1 MIFYKKYHMN
11 SKEEKL
17 QEFQSSKDFIYI
29 KGAREHNLKIDEL
42 KIPKNQVVV
51 ITGVSGSGKS
61 SLAFDTI
68 YVEGKRRYL
77 NSLSSYARHI
87 EIHDKPELDEI
98 IGLSPTIAIEQKN
111 ITRNPRSTVATIT
124 EIYDYLRLL
133 WARVGVPHSPA
144 TGQPITKHSA
154 ADIIARIETLPLGT
168 KVYFIIPGKKQE
180 KNDYRTSII
189 NFKKH
194 DASHIIV
201 DGTIYNLDDLP
212 LLNNQE
218 EHLVEA
224 VSKELVIKGDLENK
238 QMIINQVYKCLRL
251 GEGVFNLDLLGFS
264 EIEFDT
270 VKSFAIKDRK
280 RFVFSEK
287 FCCPL
292 SGFQIDEIEPK
303 LFSFNSPQGACKTC
317 DGLGSQNAFSKDLI
331 IANSELSINDGAIAP
346 WNSLLSKTATVQQQK
361 YYDKVMEILAKHYN
375 FSLDTPFQDLSEKV
389 QKIILEGSDEAIQ
402 FTYGAKTVKKPFEGI
417 IALLEKEL
425 EETTVNYV
433 LEELKKYQINI
444 DCKSCNGTRLKQ
456 EALAVRVL
464 EHNIGSLCKL
474 TMIELYD
481 WFKNL
486 SARLTASHKEIAEKS
501 IEEVLKRLEALIEI
515 GVGYLTLN
523 RRSASLSGGESQR
536 IRIGSQLE
544 CGLRD
549 LIYVL
554 DEPSIGLHQ
563 SDNDKLLK
571 IMKNLCNR
579 GNTLLVVEHDE
590 DTIRSADYLIDV
602 GPGAGRL
609 GGHIVAAGLPSEVAK
624 VQDSITGQY
633 LSGRLK
639 ISLPKERRKN
649 LIGYLE
655 VLGASSFNLKNLD
668 VKVPLGCFVAIT
680 GVSGSGKSTFAIH
693 TLYKHLMRAPKDSS
707 GKCRAINGV
716 ELIDKMI
723 QVDQLPIGRTPR
735 SNPITYINAF
745 AAIREVYATLPEA
758 KSLGYNA
765 GCFSFNVKGGRCEN
779 CEGDGVIKIE
789 MHFMPDVYIKCD
801 ACNGMRYNS
810 QILQIKFKNT
820 SISDLLNLTTDEALP
835 LFVEY
840 PFIHEKLVALQE
852 VGLGYL
858 QLGQSATTLSGGEAQ
873 RIKLAKELSKRSIG
887 HTLYILDE
895 PTTGLHSHD
904 ISKLLHVL
912 HKLVDNGHSVITI
925 EHNLDVIKNADY
937 ILDFGPHGGN
947 LGGELVATGTPEE
960 VAENPRSLT
969 GKYLKSYLKN

>member
-1 MIFYKKYHMN
+1 MPI
-11 SKEEKL
+11 
-17 QEFQSSKDFIYI
+17 KDFIEI
-29 KGAREHNLKIDEL
+29 RGAREHNLKIPEL
-42 KIPKNQVVV
+42 KIPKYQLVVV
-51 ITGVSGSGKS
+51 TGLSGSGKS
-61 SLAFDTI
+61 SLLFDTI

-133 WARVGVPHSPA
+133 WARVGIPHSPA
-144 TGQPITKHSA
+144 TGQPITKHSP
-154 ADIIARIETLPLGT
+154 ADIIGRIESLKAGT
-168 KVYFIIPGKKQE
+168 KLYFVIPGKEQE
-180 KNDYRTSII
+180 KNDYRTTII

-194 DASHIIV
+194 DASHIMI
-201 DGTIYNLDDLP
+201 DGIIYSLDTIP
-212 LLNNQE
+212 LLNNQDQ
-218 EHLVEA
+218 HIVDG
-224 VSKELVIKGDLENK
+224 VSKELIMRDDLETK
-238 QMIINQVYKCLRL
+238 QTIINQVYKCLRL
-251 GEGVFNLDLLGFS
+251 GDGLFYLDVAEPCS
-264 EIEFDT
+264 VEFDT
-270 VKSFAIKDRK
+270 VKSFSVHNRK

-287 FCCPL
+287 FSCPT

-331 IANSELSINDGAIAP
+331 IPEPELSISEGAIAP
-346 WNSLLSKTATVQQQK
+346 WDSLLSKTATIQQKK
-361 YYDKVMEILAKHYN
+361 YYDKVMETLADHCN
-375 FSLDTPFQDLSEKV
+375 FSLDTPFQDLSPEN
-389 QKIILEGSDEAIQ
+389 QKIILEGSKEEIQ
-402 FTYGAKTVKKPFEGI
+402 FTYGAKTVKKAFEGI
-417 IALLEKEL
+417 IPLLEREL
-425 EETTVNYV
+425 EESTINYII
-433 LEELKKYQINI
+433 EELKKYQINI
-444 DCKSCNGTRLKQ
+444 DCKSCGGTRLRQ
-456 EALAVRVL
+456 EAIAVRVL
-464 EHNIGSLCKL
+464 DHNIGTLCKL
-474 TMIELYD
+474 TMIELFT
-481 WFKNL
+481 WFTELPGKL
-486 SARLTASHKEIAEKS
+486 SNNHREIADKTVG
-501 IEEVLKRLEALIEI
+501 EVLKRLEALIEI

-571 IMKNLCNR
+571 IMKNLRDR
-579 GNTLLVVEHDE
+579 GNTILVVEHDE

-609 GGHIVAAGLPSEVAK
+609 GGEIIAQGTPAEVAE
-624 VQDSITGQY
+624 VPNSITGQY
-633 LSGRLK
+633 LSGKLK
-639 ISLPKERRKN
+639 ISIPATRRKDF
-649 LIGYLE
+649 IGYLE

-668 VKVPLGCFVAIT
+668 VKVPLGCFVAVT

-707 GKCRAINGV
+707 GKCRGINGV
-716 ELIDKMI
+716 ELIDKII

-745 AAIREVYATLPEA
+745 AAIREVYAALPEA
-758 KSLGYNA
+758 KSLGYNP

-801 ACNGMRYNS
+801 SCNGMRYNS
-810 QILQIKFKNT
+810 QILQIKFKDK
-820 SISDLLNLTTDEALP
+820 SISDLLNLTTDEATP
-835 LFVEY
+835 LFAEY
-840 PFIHEKLVALQE
+840 PFIHEKLIALQE

-937 ILDFGPHGGN
+937 LLDFGPHGGN

-960 VAENPRSLT
+960 VAENPVSLT
-969 GKYLKSYLKN
+969 GKYLKNYLKG